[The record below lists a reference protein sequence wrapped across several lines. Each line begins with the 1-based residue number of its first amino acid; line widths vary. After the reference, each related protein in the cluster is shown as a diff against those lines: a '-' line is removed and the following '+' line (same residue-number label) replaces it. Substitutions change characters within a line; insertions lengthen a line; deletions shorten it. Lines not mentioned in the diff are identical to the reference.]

1 MKLTKRDKTIKYAVY
16 CILLL
21 AAALLQNVQ
30 GAWPQIGGARCFF
43 LIPVAILLGLD
54 EDEGVAAVIGLCA
67 GLLWDVT
74 SVQHMGF
81 NAIFLMPVCYFSSS
95 LVTYLLRATYWVG
108 VAFGAAASLLY
119 VVMYWLLFV
128 VAGGGDGAFATIWYF
143 YLPCFV
149 YTAVMTMALN
159 LALIMVKKKL
169 NKELINE

>member
-21 AAALLQNVQ
+21 VAALLQNVQ

-43 LIPVAILLGLD
+43 LIPVAVLLGLD
-54 EDEGVAAVIGLCA
+54 EDEGLAAMIGLSA

-81 NAIFLMPVCYFSSS
+81 NAIFLMLVCYFSSS

-108 VAFGAAASLLY
+108 VVFGAVASLLY
-119 VVMYWLLFV
+119 VVLYWLLFV
-128 VAGGGDGAFATIWYF
+128 VSKGGDGAFATIWYF
-143 YLPCFV
+143 YLPCFF
-149 YTAVMTMALN
+149 YTTVMTMVLN
-159 LALIMVKKKL
+159 LALILIKKKL
-169 NKELINE
+169 NKELISD